1 MGKTHYRKS
10 NDMLDLKLV
19 KFNDVTTSEG
29 TLFQK
34 RTDLWMNDDSKLLEC
49 AKGTLNMWGW

>member
-1 MGKTHYRKS
+1 
-10 NDMLDLKLV
+10 MLDLKLV
-19 KFNDVTTSEG
+19 KFNDVETSEG

-34 RTDLWMNDDSKLLEC
+34 RTDLWMNDDFKLLEC